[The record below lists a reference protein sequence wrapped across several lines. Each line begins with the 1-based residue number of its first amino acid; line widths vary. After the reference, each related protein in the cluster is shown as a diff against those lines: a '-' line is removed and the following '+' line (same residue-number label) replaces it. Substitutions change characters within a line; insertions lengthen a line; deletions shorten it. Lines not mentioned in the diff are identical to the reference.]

1 MIDKLDTFDVNLFMS
16 EENRNR
22 EEKFL
27 RGITDNYSNSLM
39 FGDETC
45 TDGSFVRVNP
55 THSFIYNMPA
65 LKKVAEYYNI
75 KELDTWTA
83 LKIFTRGGIAHEAF
97 HIVFTD
103 FNILSR
109 MRKEFMYTPIEFEI
123 IHSIMNI
130 IEDGYIELAGINYY
144 SGLEIYIEFNNLLA
158 YYNIDTLK
166 EVENKC
172 KMGKLPWL
180 NLFLHWAMIYT
191 IIGKEKTN
199 EIEDKTIKNFIEKT
213 KSFFAQGR
221 METDSEKRYLYAK
234 NIFNSIGPL
243 INQVIKRYEFCFNY
257 FKNPYVP
264 YVPQEERNNK
274 NMKNEVK
281 IVKDFNSRQNQ
292 QQQQQ
297 QQQQSQS
304 QQQQQQQQS
313 QSQQQQ
319 QSQSQ
324 QQQQSQSQQQQ
335 QSQSQQQQQ
344 SQSQQQQQLQ
354 SQQQQQSQSQQQ
366 QQSQSQQQQQ
376 QQLEKVLKEVQD
388 KDKIEKE
395 ANKTVDKI
403 NMIKDMEEKLEKIK
417 FSELHKDIKIE
428 VNRNFSYLKSHK
440 EEYFKILNQNR
451 VTIQKFQKL
460 LARLLAN
467 QDASWEDKLMLGS
480 TIDTKKMADS
490 KKRVWKKEKEKKEI
504 ADLCVQIFIDGS
516 GSMQPRLDLVKQTN
530 LIFYEVLKKNNIPFS
545 IIEERAVNHTNRV
558 IHNIL
563 IDYRH
568 DDRDKYNILNLC
580 ASNGTR
586 EGVSLKWVS
595 EYQKLQPNK
604 DKLIIVLAD
613 GAPKHIFNKT
623 TTWNLRKDAKDV
635 ATQIEKSGTN
645 IVAIALGKDCYKELT
660 QIYKKVIV
668 CDDLK
673 KLPDK
678 MFQILKKY
686 IYK

>member
-45 TDGSFVRVNP
+45 TDGGFVQVNP

-199 EIEDKTIKNFIEKT
+199 EIEDETVKNFIEKT

-243 INQVIKRYEFCFNY
+243 INQVIKRNEFCFNY
-257 FKNPYVP
+257 FKNPYI
-264 YVPQEERNNK
+264 PQERNTNK
-274 NMKNEVK
+274 NMSNNKQNEVK

-297 QQQQSQS
+297 QQQQQSQS
-304 QQQQQQQQS
+304 QQQQQQQQQQS

-319 QSQSQ
+319 Q

-335 QSQSQQQQQ
+335 
-344 SQSQQQQQLQ
+344 
-354 SQQQQQSQSQQQ
+354 QQQ

-376 QQLEKVLKEVQD
+376 QQQQSQSQQQQLEEVLKEVQD

-403 NMIKDMEEKLEKIK
+403 NMIKDIEEKLEKIK

-428 VNRNFSYLKSHK
+428 VNRNFSCLKSHK

-545 IIEERAVNHTNRV
+545 IIEERAVNRTNRV

-645 IVAIALGKDCYKELT
+645 IVAIALGKDCYEELT